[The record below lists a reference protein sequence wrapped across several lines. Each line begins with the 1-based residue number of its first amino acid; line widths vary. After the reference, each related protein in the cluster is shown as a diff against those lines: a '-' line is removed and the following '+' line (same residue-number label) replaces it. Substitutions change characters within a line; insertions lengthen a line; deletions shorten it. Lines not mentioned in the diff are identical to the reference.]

1 MILEQIVEKTKIRLQ
16 RQKEL
21 LSLDILKQQ
30 VEALEVTQQYLF
42 YKALQSKDMS
52 FILEVKKAS
61 PSKGLIAKEFD
72 YIEIAKEYER
82 IGASAISVLTE
93 PTFFQGDNQYLKE
106 IKEYVHI
113 PVLRKDFIIDEYMIY
128 EAKQIGADAILL
140 ICAIL
145 NDEQL
150 NSYIQLAE
158 FLGLSVLVE
167 THNKHEI
174 ERAIKANAKII
185 GVNNRNLKD
194 FTVDFHN
201 SIELRRH
208 VPEHILFVSESGIHT
223 HEDIKL
229 LKQNHVDAVL
239 IGEAIMK
246 AENKEIAFQQLR
258 GQYEN

>member
-1 MILEQIVEKTKIRLQ
+1 MNILEQLAAHARERTEQAKKS
-16 RQKEL
+16 
-21 LSLDILKQQ
+21 LSLSELRQTALSLPKGTFPF
-30 VEALEVTQQYLF
+30 EA
-42 YKALQSKDMS
+42 ALRKPGLS
-52 FILEVKKAS
+52 FICECKKAS
-61 PSKGLIAKEFD
+61 PSKGVIAPDFPYLQIAKD
-72 YIEIAKEYER
+72 YEAA
-82 IGASAISVLTE
+82 GADAISVLTE
-93 PTFFQGDNQYLKE
+93 PRWFLGSDEYLRE
-106 IKEYVHI
+106 IAEQVSV
-113 PVLRKDFIIDEYMIY
+113 PCLRKDFLVDEYMIY

-158 FLGLSVLVE
+158 VLGLSVLVE

>member
-106 IKEYVHI
+106 IKEYAHI
-113 PVLRKDFIIDEYMIY
+113 PVLRKDFIIDE
-128 EAKQIGADAILL
+128 
-140 ICAIL
+140 
-145 NDEQL
+145 QL

-158 FLGLSVLVE
+158 VLGLSVLVE

>member
-30 VEALEVTQQYLF
+30 VEALEVTQQYSF

-145 NDEQL
+145 NDQQL
-150 NSYIQLAE
+150 TSYIQLAE
-158 FLGLSVLVE
+158 VLGLSVLVE

-208 VPEHILFVSESGIHT
+208 VPKHILFVSESGIHT

-246 AENKEIAFQQLR
+246 SENKETAFQQLR
-258 GQYEN
+258 GQYED

>member
-1 MILEQIVEKTKIRLQ
+1 MILDQIVKQTKTRLQ

-21 LSLDILKQQ
+21 LPLDILKQQ
-30 VEALEVTQQYLF
+30 VGAMETTQEYSF
-42 YKALQSKDMS
+42 CKALQSKDMS

-61 PSKGLIAKEFD
+61 PSKGLIAKDFD
-72 YIEIAKEYER
+72 YIAIAKEYER
-82 IGASAISVLTE
+82 MGASAISVLTE

-106 IKEYVHI
+106 IKEHVQI
-113 PVLRKDFIIDEYMIY
+113 PVLRKDFIIDEYMVY
-128 EAKQIGADAILL
+128 EAKRIGADAILL

-145 NDEQL
+145 DDQQL

-158 FLGLSVLVE
+158 TLGLSVLVE
-167 THNKHEI
+167 THDKHEI

-208 VPEHILFVSESGIHT
+208 VPKHILFVSESGIHT
-223 HEDIKL
+223 HDDIKL
-229 LKQNHVDAVL
+229 LKQNYVDAVL

-246 AENKEIAFQQLR
+246 AENKEIVFQQLR
-258 GQYEN
+258 GQYAD

>member
-1 MILEQIVEKTKIRLQ
+1 MIIDDIVERTLERVAENKKRNSIEKLAKLAFDKPINKDYPFER
-16 RQKEL
+16 
-21 LSLDILKQQ
+21 
-30 VEALEVTQQYLF
+30 ALRRAGISYIMEI
-42 YKALQSKDMS
+42 KR
-52 FILEVKKAS
+52 AS
-61 PSKGLIAKEFD
+61 PSKGVIAPNFD
-72 YIEIAKEYER
+72 YKSIAKEYED
-82 IGASAISVLTE
+82 IGAAAISVVTE
-93 PTFFQGDNQYLKE
+93 PDFFKGDDDFLAE
-106 IKEYVHI
+106 IAKIVKI
-113 PVLRKDFIIDEYMIY
+113 PVLRKDFVVDEYMIY

-158 FLGLSVLVE
+158 VLGLSVLVE

>member
-158 FLGLSVLVE
+158 VLGLSVFVE